1 MKLFKSGHQA
11 WVAEYEGHKIEVVN
25 ARNITLY
32 IDGQEADQNKD
43 LVTVACCLKGKLPDT
58 DQDVIV
64 FVNGMEDWTKVI
76 CHFIIGTELNVQRGT
91 KDEDGVFT
99 PIGSDEE

>member
-1 MKLFKSGHQA
+1 MKLFKSDHQA

-43 LVTVACCLKGKLPDT
+43 LVTVACWLKGKLPDT

-64 FVNGMEDWTKVI
+64 FMNGMEDWTKVI
-76 CHFIIGTELNVQRGT
+76 CHFIIGTELTVQRGT
-91 KDEDGVFT
+91 KDENGVFT
-99 PIGSDEE
+99 PIGEDEE